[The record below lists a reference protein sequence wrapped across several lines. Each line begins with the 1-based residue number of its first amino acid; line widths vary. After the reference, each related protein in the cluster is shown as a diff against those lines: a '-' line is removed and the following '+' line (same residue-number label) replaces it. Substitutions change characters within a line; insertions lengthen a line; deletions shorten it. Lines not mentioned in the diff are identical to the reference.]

1 VHVDGQS
8 FPPIGLHKTDTA
20 SYYLLIIKQ
29 HWPIKDDNDQFFA
42 ELAISFIFA
51 AVHTL

>member
-8 FPPIGLHKTDTA
+8 FAPTGLHKTGGA
-20 SYYLLIIKQ
+20 SYLLIIKQ
-29 HWPIKDDNDQFFA
+29 HWPIKDDNDQCFA

-51 AVHTL
+51 ALHML